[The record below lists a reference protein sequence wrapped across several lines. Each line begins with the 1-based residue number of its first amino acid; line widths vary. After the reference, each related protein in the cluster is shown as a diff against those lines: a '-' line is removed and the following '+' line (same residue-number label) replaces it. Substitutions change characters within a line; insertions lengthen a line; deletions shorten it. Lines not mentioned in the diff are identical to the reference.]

1 VTGQRDKSH
10 YYPSLDGLRGVAVLM
25 VVYGHAGYRGWV
37 PLVVGCATTGVIL
50 FFFLS
55 GFLMASHYLPDDSLK
70 TRPREALRYWL
81 SFLARRFVRVYP
93 PFFCAPVVGFLLL
106 MPNLPPDFGHAASGV
121 AEAFDRFI
129 RLVTFQ
135 AKDPGIYWTIKVEL
149 TFYLLYPFLI
159 AIFVFFR
166 RSVWSLAA
174 IFVGLAF
181 LNHFRNGIG
190 DLSWNVW
197 LLSDE
202 GGFIALFVAGVL
214 TAVARERL
222 PPLPRLKSRHWNAL
236 AGASLVVFFAAVGVL
251 ASFKPTW
258 HQIWQKEWLFAPLL
272 FVLFIALGRTDGAVS
287 RLLSSRAGVMLGRV
301 SYSIYLTHIIAFA
314 LVGRMLPHFQNVLT
328 GGLMVAA
335 VATINYLAVERPF
348 VRLSKRIR
356 VSVRPAPLPIPAAAA
371 GATTR

>member
-1 VTGQRDKSH
+1 
-10 YYPSLDGLRGVAVLM
+10 M

-70 TRPREALRYWL
+70 TRPLEALRYWL

-93 PFFCAPVVGFLLL
+93 PFFFAPIVGLLIL
-106 MPNLPPDFGHAASGV
+106 MPNLPPDFEHAASGA
-121 AEAFDRFI
+121 AEAFDRVI
-129 RLVTFQ
+129 RLVAFQ
-135 AKDPGIYWTIKVEL
+135 ASDAGIYWTIKVEL

-166 RSVWSLAA
+166 RSVWSLMA
-174 IFVGLAF
+174 IFAGLAF

-197 LLSDE
+197 LLSSE

-214 TAVARERL
+214 TAVAKERL
-222 PPLPRLKSRHWNAL
+222 PALPVLKPWHWNAL
-236 AGASLVVFFAAVGVL
+236 AGACLLLFFAAVGVL

-258 HQIWQKEWLFAPLL
+258 HQSWQKEWLFAPLL

-287 RLLSSRAGVMLGRV
+287 RLLSSRAGVMLGRA

-314 LVGRMLPHFQNVLT
+314 LLGRLLPHFQNVLT
-328 GGLMVAA
+328 GGLIVAA
-335 VATINYLAVERPF
+335 VATIYYVAVERPF

-356 VSVRPAPLPIPAAAA
+356 VSVRPPASPVPAAA
-371 GATTR
+371 GAITR